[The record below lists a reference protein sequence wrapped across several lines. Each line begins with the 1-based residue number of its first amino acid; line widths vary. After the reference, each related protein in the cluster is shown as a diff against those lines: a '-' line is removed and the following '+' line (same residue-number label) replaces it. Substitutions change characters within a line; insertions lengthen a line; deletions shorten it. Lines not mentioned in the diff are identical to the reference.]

1 MDGKWTLELK
11 TSKIKKQMQNHKNN
25 LVRDL
30 AVIILSILIAV
41 ILAKTGAL
49 ESLITSTQ
57 EVRFIGSFIAGIL
70 FVSVFTAAPATVAL
84 GEIAQSNSVI
94 TVAIIGGLGALVGD
108 LLIFRFVKDK
118 LSEDL
123 ARLLRIS
130 RSERLSSIF
139 KTRLFKWLV
148 PLVGALI
155 IASPLP
161 DEIGVAMLGLSKMK
175 NSLFIPLSLVLNSAG
190 ILIIGLI
197 AKSL

>member
-1 MDGKWTLELK
+1 MN
-11 TSKIKKQMQNHKNN
+11 NHANN

-30 AVIILSILIAV
+30 VLVIFSVFIAI

-57 EVRFIGSFIAGIL
+57 EMRFVGSFIAGIF
-70 FVSVFTAAPATVAL
+70 FVSIFTAAPATVAL

-94 TVAIIGGLGALVGD
+94 MTAILGGLGALIGD
-108 LLIFRFVKDK
+108 LIIFRFVKGRV
-118 LSEDL
+118 SEHFSYL
-123 ARLLRIS
+123 TKVSKAERIV
-130 RSERLSSIF
+130 SIF
-139 KTRLFKWLV
+139 KLKLFRWII
-148 PLVGALI
+148 PFIGALI

-175 NSLFIPLSLVLNSAG
+175 NSYFILLSFVLNSAG

-197 AKSL
+197 AKAL

>member
-1 MDGKWTLELK
+1 MN
-11 TSKIKKQMQNHKNN
+11 NHGNN

-30 AVIILSILIAV
+30 VLVIFSVLVAI

-49 ESLITSTQ
+49 KDLITSTQ
-57 EVRFIGSFIAGIL
+57 EMRFIGSFIAGIF

-94 TVAIIGGLGALVGD
+94 VVAILGGLGALIGD
-108 LLIFRFVKDK
+108 LIIFRFVEDRV
-118 LSEDL
+118 SEHFSYL
-123 ARLLRIS
+123 IKVSKTERIV
-130 RSERLSSIF
+130 SIF
-139 KTRLFKWLV
+139 KLKLFRWII
-148 PLVGALI
+148 PFVGALV

-175 NSLFIPLSLVLNSAG
+175 NSYFILLSFLLNSAG

-197 AKSL
+197 AKTL

>member
-1 MDGKWTLELK
+1 MN
-11 TSKIKKQMQNHKNN
+11 NHLNS

-30 AVIILSILIAV
+30 VLVVCSILIAI

-49 ESLITSTQ
+49 QDLITSTQ
-57 EVRFIGSFIAGIL
+57 EMRYIGSFIAGIF

-94 TVAIIGGLGALVGD
+94 TITILGGLGALIGD
-108 LLIFRFVKDK
+108 LIIFRFVKDRV
-118 LSEDL
+118 SEHFSFL
-123 ARLLRIS
+123 IKIS
-130 RSERLSSIF
+130 KSERLLSIF
-139 KTRLFKWLV
+139 KLKLFRWIV
-148 PLVGALI
+148 PFVGALI

-175 NSLFIPLSLVLNSAG
+175 NSYFILLSFLLNSAG

-197 AKSL
+197 AKAL

>member
-1 MDGKWTLELK
+1 MN
-11 TSKIKKQMQNHKNN
+11 NHGNN

-30 AVIILSILIAV
+30 VLVILSIFVAI

-49 ESLITSTQ
+49 QDLITSTQ
-57 EVRFIGSFIAGIL
+57 EMRFIGSFIAGIF

-94 TVAIIGGLGALVGD
+94 VVAILGGLGALIGD
-108 LLIFRFVKDK
+108 LIIFRFVEDRV
-118 LSEDL
+118 SEHFSYL
-123 ARLLRIS
+123 IKVSKTERIV
-130 RSERLSSIF
+130 SIF
-139 KTRLFKWLV
+139 KLKLFRWII
-148 PLVGALI
+148 PFVGALV

-175 NSLFIPLSLVLNSAG
+175 NSYFILLSFLLNSAG

-197 AKSL
+197 AKTL

>member
-1 MDGKWTLELK
+1 MK
-11 TSKIKKQMQNHKNN
+11 TGTDKEMNNHGNN

-30 AVIILSILIAV
+30 ALVILSIFVAI

-49 ESLITSTQ
+49 QDLITSTQ
-57 EVRFIGSFIAGIL
+57 EMRFIGSFIAGIF

-94 TVAIIGGLGALVGD
+94 TVAILGGLGALIGD
-108 LLIFRFVKDK
+108 LIIFRFVKDRVSDHFYYLMRVSK
-118 LSEDL
+118 
-123 ARLLRIS
+123 
-130 RSERLSSIF
+130 SERLFSIF
-139 KTRLFKWLV
+139 KLKLFRWII
-148 PLVGALI
+148 PFVGALI

-175 NSLFIPLSLVLNSAG
+175 NSYFILLSFLLNSAG

-197 AKSL
+197 AKTL

>member
-1 MDGKWTLELK
+1 MK
-11 TSKIKKQMQNHKNN
+11 TGTDKEMNNHGNN

-30 AVIILSILIAV
+30 VLVILSIFVAI

-49 ESLITSTQ
+49 QDLITSTQ
-57 EVRFIGSFIAGIL
+57 EVRFIGSFIAGIF

-94 TVAIIGGLGALVGD
+94 TVAILGGLGALIGD
-108 LLIFRFVKDK
+108 LIIFRFVKDRVSDHFYYLMRVSK
-118 LSEDL
+118 
-123 ARLLRIS
+123 
-130 RSERLSSIF
+130 SERLFSIF
-139 KTRLFKWLV
+139 KLKLFRWII
-148 PLVGALI
+148 PFVGALI

-175 NSLFIPLSLVLNSAG
+175 NSYFILLSFVLNSAG

-197 AKSL
+197 AKAL

>member
-1 MDGKWTLELK
+1 
-11 TSKIKKQMQNHKNN
+11 

-30 AVIILSILIAV
+30 ALVILSVFIAI

-49 ESLITSTQ
+49 KDLITSTQ
-57 EVRFIGSFIAGIL
+57 EVRFIGSFISGIL

-94 TVAIIGGLGALVGD
+94 TVAIIGGLGALIGD
-108 LLIFRFVKDK
+108 LIIFRFIKDRVSQHFSYLIK
-118 LSEDL
+118 VSK
-123 ARLLRIS
+123 
-130 RSERLSSIF
+130 SERFFSIF
-139 KTRLFKWLV
+139 KLRLFRWII
-148 PLVGALI
+148 PFVGVLL

-175 NSLFIPLSLVLNSAG
+175 NSYFILLSFLLNSAG

-197 AKSL
+197 AKAL